1 MYIAAP
7 PTIAPPAAALGL
19 NVKPESA
26 DFVDDVE
33 AAGGCEDT
41 VPPPPPPPP
50 RENAGF
56 GAEAEEGDGTAGA
69 AGPAT
74 KSQQE
79 YTAQPADARKSP
91 IFC

>member
-1 MYIAAP
+1 M
-7 PTIAPPAAALGL
+7 

-50 RENAGF
+50 REKAGF

-79 YTAQPADARKSP
+79 YKAQQRVLKLLSFMMYYPKARLKD
-91 IFC
+91 